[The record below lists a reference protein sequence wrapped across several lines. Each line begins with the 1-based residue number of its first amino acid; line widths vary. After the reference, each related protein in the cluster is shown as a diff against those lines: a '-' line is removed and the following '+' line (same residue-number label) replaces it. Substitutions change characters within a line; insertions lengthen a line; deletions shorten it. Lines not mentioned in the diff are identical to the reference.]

1 MRVSRVLFPS
11 PLTGDGVGG
20 CGGVS
25 VVYVVG
31 GSGCGWVWMDVWVC
45 RGGWGGTGH
54 DNVITCSEIS
64 SLKTRN

>member
-1 MRVSRVLFPS
+1 MGVCVWVCVE
-11 PLTGDGVGG
+11 GGCVGVGG